1 MSGKTKSLG
10 KQSAIY
16 GAGVVLGK
24 LASFIM
30 LPVYTRYLTPTDY
43 GVLELLSMTID
54 VIGMIAG
61 IGIGSAVFKFYSD
74 ARDEEGKRE
83 VIGTAGVS
91 AGVLGAVTAAL
102 GLLFAPTITRL
113 VIGGGTDPQYLRIFL
128 LTYLFQS
135 CEHVPMMLLRA
146 RQHAGSV
153 VTLNVARLVL
163 NLSLNILFVVHF
175 RMGVPGVLLSGAIT
189 GAAMATGL
197 TVYLLRQVGVRFSV
211 PRFVEMVRFGSPMVL
226 WTLGSFVLVFSDRFF
241 LQHYLGTAQVGIYAL
256 AYKFAFILSS
266 LAFNPFDM
274 VWDPHRYEV
283 AKRADAR
290 EVYAR
295 VFLYL
300 NVVVGVVGLAISLF
314 VKDFLGV
321 MSDPAF
327 LPAYRIVP
335 LLLLAQMI
343 SHAVSYCTL
352 GLFVTSN
359 TRALG
364 SIAFLATVSTLA
376 LNFLLVPR
384 FGVVG
389 ATWATLAA
397 YALRFVWT
405 YRSSQRHY
413 FIDYGWGAIARLYA
427 IFAVA
432 VGLRWVVQ
440 PAHLPGSLLWSA
452 VLLAGAAALVY
463 RHTLD
468 PEERSWVRA
477 YFARGRAGLA
487 LGASRA

>member
-1 MSGKTKSLG
+1 MTGKKKSLG

-16 GAGVVLGK
+16 GAGIVVGK

-30 LPVYTRYLTPTDY
+30 LPVYTRYLTPADY

-61 IGIGSAVFKFYSD
+61 IGLGSAVFKFYAD
-74 ARDEEGKRE
+74 AQDTEGKAE
-83 VIGTAGVS
+83 VIGTAGLS
-91 AGVLGAVTAAL
+91 AMTLGSVTAAL
-102 GLLFAPTITRL
+102 GVLFAPLLTRL
-113 VIGGGTDPQYLRIFL
+113 VIGPETDPLYLRIFFF
-128 LTYLFQS
+128 TYLFQT
-135 CEHVPMMLLRA
+135 CEHIPMLLLRA
-146 RQHAGSV
+146 RQQAGRV

-163 NLSLNILFVVHF
+163 NLSLNILFVVYF
-175 RMGVPGVLLSGAIT
+175 RMGVLGVLLSGAIT
-189 GAAMATGL
+189 GAVMATGL
-197 TVYLLRQVGVRFSV
+197 TAYLLRQVGLRFSP
-211 PRFVEMVRFGSPMVL
+211 PRFREMVRFGSPMVL

-241 LQHYLGTAQVGIYAL
+241 LNHYLGTAEVGIYSL
-256 AYKFAFILSS
+256 AYKFAFMLSA

-283 AKRADAR
+283 AKRSDAK

-300 NVVVGVVGLAISLF
+300 NVAVGLVGLGISLF
-314 VKDFLGV
+314 VRDFLSV

-335 LLLLAQMI
+335 LLLLAQMF

-364 SIAFLATVSTLA
+364 PIAFFAVVSTLA
-376 LNFLLVPR
+376 LNFLLVSR
-384 FGVVG
+384 FGILG
-389 ATWATLAA
+389 ATWATLIA

-405 YRSSQRHY
+405 YRSAQRHY
-413 FIDYGWGAIARLYA
+413 PIRYGWGAIARLYA
-427 IFAVA
+427 IFGVAVA
-432 VGLRWVVQ
+432 LRWAVQ
-440 PAHLPGSLLWSA
+440 PAQLPGSLAWSA
-452 VLLAGAAALVY
+452 VLMAGSAALVY
-463 RHTLD
+463 RHTLG
-468 PEERSWVRA
+468 PAERSWVRDF
-477 YFARGRAGLA
+477 FARGRAGLA